1 MTDLDARADAQIN
14 GEESGDVLLDEIAA
28 FIGRFVAYPSED
40 ARVAHTLWLA
50 HTHAMDAWVSTPR
63 IAFLSPEPGSGKT
76 RALEIS
82 ELLVPRPVQA
92 VNVTPA
98 YLFRKI
104 SDPAGPPTLLYDEID
119 TVFGP
124 NAKNNE
130 DLRGLL
136 NAGHRRGAIV
146 GRCGGTG
153 GALFPQELAAYCAVA
168 LAGMGDLPD
177 TIQSRSVVVRMRRR
191 APTESV
197 DPYRHRLHAEIGHVL
212 RDRLGSWITR
222 ITLMLAEA
230 RPEMPAGV
238 EDRNADV
245 WEPLL
250 AIADAAGQSWPS
262 VARAA
267 AVALVAQMREA
278 NPSLGVKLLDDIR
291 TVFGD
296 RAAMKTEDLISALCD
311 LPESP
316 WANMKGQAI
325 DARGLAGHL
334 KQYGVKPK
342 PIRFPYG
349 LARGYS
355 REDLHDPWSR
365 YLAPLASPC
374 QGRVTAVTA
383 VTVDA
388 FETSDRPPA
397 AVMGVAD
404 PSGEEGAGLRR
415 VEPCPRCGGEGC
427 PWCRP
432 SGGRKTL
439 GVPWEAAG

>member
-14 GEESGDVLLDEIAA
+14 REEDGAVVLDDVAA
-28 FIGRFVAYPSED
+28 FIGRFVSYPSEY
-40 ARVAHTLWLA
+40 ARVAHALWLA

-63 IAFLSPEPGSGKT
+63 ISFLSPEPGSGKT

-82 ELLVPRPVQA
+82 ELLVPRPVAA

-104 SDPAGPPTLLYDEID
+104 SDPSGPPTLLYDEID

-153 GALFPQELAAYCAVA
+153 GALFPQELPAYCAVA
-168 LAGMGDLPD
+168 LAGLGNLPD
-177 TIQSRSVVVRMRRR
+177 TILSRSVVVRMRRR

-197 DPYRHRLHAEIGHVL
+197 EPYRHRLHADVGHSL
-212 RDRLGSWITR
+212 RDRLGNWIVR
-222 ITLMLAEA
+222 VSPILADA
-230 RPEMPAGV
+230 RPDMPAGV

-250 AIADAAGQSWPS
+250 AIADAAGRSWPAM
-262 VARAA
+262 ARAA
-267 AVALVAQMREA
+267 AVSLVMQMRDA
-278 NPSLGVKLLDDIR
+278 SPSLGVRLLEDIR
-291 TVFGD
+291 AVFAD
-296 RAAMKTEDLISALCD
+296 RLAMKTEDLLSALCD

-316 WANMKGQAI
+316 WANMRGQAI
-325 DARGLAGHL
+325 DARRLAGYL
-334 KQYGVKPK
+334 KQYGVQPK

-349 LARGYS
+349 LARGYA

-365 YLAPLASPC
+365 YLSPLTAPC
-374 QGRVTAVTA
+374 QGHVPAVTA

-388 FETSDRPPA
+388 FESSDLPVT
-397 AVMGVAD
+397 AVTDVTERSM
-404 PSGEEGAGLRR
+404 EEGAA
-415 VEPCPRCGGEGC
+415 PRSVPTCRSCGGEGC
-427 PWCRP
+427 HWCSP
-432 SGGRKTL
+432 GGGREPP
-439 GVPWEAAG
+439 GVPWGAAG